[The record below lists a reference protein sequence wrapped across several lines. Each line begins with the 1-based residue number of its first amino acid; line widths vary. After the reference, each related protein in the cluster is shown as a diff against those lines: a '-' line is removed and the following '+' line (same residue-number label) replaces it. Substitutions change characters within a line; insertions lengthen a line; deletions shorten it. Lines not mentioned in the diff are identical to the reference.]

1 MKSFDQFQNESFVGN
16 AVGIVNRAA
25 NKVVS
30 GAKKVVAGGVK
41 KPTTGP
47 LVPPTSGQAAR
58 NNPAVK
64 AAALKKQTAQNKAAQ
79 QPKKTTTV
87 ATPVTKGPF
96 TQTTKSGNKDMPGAI
111 VKKTPS
117 TGRKIGDFVK
127 KAAGAVGSAAS
138 KVGSKVNQVRQDTL
152 PARKNIRTNVAKFA
166 ANKNVRELG
175 SALNQAR
182 KALPTAKDFRNSGD
196 SSGSGFGGSFTGKTA
211 KGVKDAFQA
220 SKKGKKFE
228 TSTTVNTPVL
238 GRKGMGTNTTVV
250 RGRELDAA
258 GKPIEPKKEKD
269 EKDQSWAGRISRKV
283 KKTAKRAVD
292 GATMTLDKKYK
303 PEKEPPEEPTAGA
316 KVPNKPKTPS
326 DSGSSKVTSGK
337 GEEKVTSGK
346 GEERREAQSGGK
358 SKGTKTKSIRV
369 GSRYVE
375 RPKKKVE
382 PKPDPVTASKGGKS
396 EGDTDK
402 IEIGASGRQMRVTGG
417 SDALPIKRGKPGVRR
432 GRPRG
437 STNKKPEVPGQQTI
451 PGLGSKVGDAAK
463 KVGSKVG
470 DAVKTGAKKVATATG
485 DAVKTGAK
493 KVGKAVK
500 DKAVEVGKGVKD
512 EVVSGAKELS
522 KGIEKK
528 VAAGKGKRDASR
540 KATGVKVTTN
550 YTKPKKGEEMKVPE
564 KKDKVTVSTS
574 KDTTKDREK
583 QKKQAPKALA
593 QAVANRTEADAAK
606 DAVSDMKKT
615 PQMGKVTDDVRS
627 QLSKTLAKT
636 DSDPNKSTQLKGK
649 SDEELSRSTSSSD
662 DEGSFRRNAGRTG
675 KKKTINPNAKKSGE
689 KKNVKKSFKTTSK
702 KKEEVSESFSHWR
715 EEFIWE
721 TDKKYPEKVKEIKPM
736 TGKNT
741 ITINPEDETSKY
753 KRGY

>member
-1 MKSFDQFQNESFVGN
+1 M
-16 AVGIVNRAA
+16 
-25 NKVVS
+25 
-30 GAKKVVAGGVK
+30 
-41 KPTTGP
+41 
-47 LVPPTSGQAAR
+47 
-58 NNPAVK
+58 
-64 AAALKKQTAQNKAAQ
+64 
-79 QPKKTTTV
+79 
-87 ATPVTKGPF
+87 
-96 TQTTKSGNKDMPGAI
+96 
-111 VKKTPS
+111 
-117 TGRKIGDFVK
+117 
-127 KAAGAVGSAAS
+127 
-138 KVGSKVNQVRQDTL
+138 
-152 PARKNIRTNVAKFA
+152 ARKDLRQGLSK
-166 ANKNVRELG
+166 
-175 SALNQAR
+175 LNQTR
-182 KALPTAKDFRNSGD
+182 KALPTAGDFRNSGD
-196 SSGSGFGGSFTGKTA
+196 SSGSGFGGSFTGKTV
-211 KGVKDAFQA
+211 KGV
-220 SKKGKKFE
+220 SKALGAQGKEFE
-228 TSTTVNTPVL
+228 DSETKI
-238 GRKGMGTNTTVV
+238 RKGTGRNKPQEVVV
-250 RGRELDAA
+250 RGREKDADGNPIQKKKDTSFKGA
-258 GKPIEPKKEKD
+258 LGKM
-269 EKDQSWAGRISRKV
+269 
-283 KKTAKRAVD
+283 VD
-292 GATMTLDKKYK
+292 RATMTTEKKPYKKKKQEEPANKITSVGVKDDK
-303 PEKEPPEEPTAGA
+303 PPEATSGA

-326 DSGSSKVTSGK
+326 DSSAAKVTSGK
-337 GEEKVTSGK
+337 GKEQ
-346 GEERREAQSGGK
+346 EA
-358 SKGTKTKSIRV
+358 
-369 GSRYVE
+369 
-375 RPKKKVE
+375 
-382 PKPDPVTASKGGKS
+382 PKPTKARGDRSTDKDT

-417 SDALPIKRGKPGVRR
+417 SDSLPIRRGKPGARR

-437 STNKKPEVPGQQTI
+437 STNKPKPEVPGQQTI

-463 KVGSKVG
+463 KVGSKV
-470 DAVKTGAKKVATATG
+470 G

-528 VAAGKGKRDASR
+528 VAAGKEKRDASR

>member
-16 AVGIVNRAA
+16 AVGIVNR
-25 NKVVS
+25 V
-30 GAKKVVAGGVK
+30 AKKVGSAVGGAVKKVNVA

-47 LVPPTSGQAAR
+47 LAPRTPGQAAR

-64 AAALKKQTAQNKAAQ
+64 AAALRKQSVQNKSAQ
-79 QPKKTTTV
+79 QPKKNTTV

-152 PARKNIRTNVAKFA
+152 PARKDIRTNVAKFA
-166 ANKNVRELG
+166 ANKNVRQVG

-182 KALPTAKDFRNSGD
+182 KALPTAQDFRNSGD
-196 SSGSGFGGSFTGKTA
+196 SSGSGFGGSFTGKTV
-211 KGVKDAFQA
+211 KGV
-220 SKKGKKFE
+220 SKALGAQGKEFE
-228 TSTTVNTPVL
+228 DSETKI
-238 GRKGMGTNTTVV
+238 RKGTGRNKPQEVVV
-250 RGRELDAA
+250 RGREKDADGNPIQKKKDTSFKGA
-258 GKPIEPKKEKD
+258 LGKM
-269 EKDQSWAGRISRKV
+269 
-283 KKTAKRAVD
+283 VD
-292 GATMTLDKKYK
+292 RATMTTEKKPYKKKKQEEPANKVTAVGLKDDK
-303 PEKEPPEEPTAGA
+303 PPEATSGA

-326 DSGSSKVTSGK
+326 DSSAAKVTSGK
-337 GEEKVTSGK
+337 GKEPEK
-346 GEERREAQSGGK
+346 
-358 SKGTKTKSIRV
+358 
-369 GSRYVE
+369 
-375 RPKKKVE
+375 
-382 PKPDPVTASKGGKS
+382 PKPTEARGDRLTDKDTK
-396 EGDTDK
+396 GDTDK
-402 IEIGASGRQMRVTGG
+402 IRIGASGRQMRVTGG
-417 SDALPIKRGKPGVRR
+417 SDALPVKQGKVGKRR
-432 GRPRG
+432 GRPSG
-437 STNKKPEVPGQQTI
+437 STNKPKPEVEGQQTI
-451 PGLGSKVGDAAK
+451 PGLNKTGKTTTLDGESKVKTPKKQGQGLGSKV
-463 KVGSKVG
+463 
-470 DAVKTGAKKVATATG
+470 G

-500 DKAVEVGKGVKD
+500 DGAVKVGKGVKD

-522 KGIEKK
+522 KNIEKK
-528 VAAGKGKRDASR
+528 VASGKEKRDASR
-540 KATGVKVTTN
+540 EATKVKVTTN

-574 KDTTKDREK
+574 KDTTKEREK

-593 QAVANRTEADAAK
+593 QAVANRTEADAAR
-606 DAVSDMKKT
+606 DAVKDMKQT

-627 QLSKTLAKT
+627 KLSKTLAKT
-636 DSDPNKSTQLKGK
+636 ESDPNKSTQLKGK
-649 SDEELSRSTSSSD
+649 SDEELSRSTASSD

-675 KKKTINPNAKKSGE
+675 KKKTINPNAQKSTT
-689 KKNVKKSFKTTSK
+689 KKNVKKSYKTTSK